1 MYSSVLSSVIFAD
14 IIVLKYLMSI
24 PIKFENHIDKMV
36 GNISR
41 SGGAEEKLPNRN
53 SGQSRDTI
61 LKASTKSN
69 NESITFRIYSDAVTK
84 LRKEANEKDISFNTL
99 VNQILKNHVE
109 WHSVAA
115 NAGFISVRRGFV
127 KTIIDR
133 LSDEEVKLLAEHIAK
148 TTNHDI
154 LMLFENKINTESAIN
169 FLEAWLRASGFPY
182 RYQLK
187 EDNTHSFVIQ
197 HDMGSRWA
205 LYLGELFRHLFA
217 ECKANKFAYD
227 ARESTLSF
235 VLEGQLK

>member
-1 MYSSVLSSVIFAD
+1 MVVDFSRGSVNEEESID
-14 IIVLKYLMSI
+14 GNPPQNREIIVK
-24 PIKFENHIDKMV
+24 
-36 GNISR
+36 
-41 SGGAEEKLPNRN
+41 RN
-53 SGQSRDTI
+53 
-61 LKASTKSN
+61 AAKSN
-69 NESITFRIYSDAVTK
+69 NESITFRIYSDAVTR

-109 WHSVAA
+109 WHCVAA

-133 LSDEEVKLLAEHIAK
+133 LSNDEVKALAEHIAK

-154 LMLFENKINTESAIN
+154 LMIFENKINTESAID

-197 HDMGSRWA
+197 HDMGSKWA

-227 ARESTLSF
+227 ARESTLSLL
-235 VLEGQLK
+235 LEGQIKGKNN